1 MQPFKHKLRNRI
13 FSCFLIGAML
23 IPSLEPVTVLADNG
37 SQRSPAISI
46 SSREDLEKIGKDAG
60 YPMDGDYQLT
70 ADIDLSGKDWEP
82 LTTDGNY
89 VGNKGT
95 CNPED
100 ENVFSGTFD
109 GQGHV
114 ISGLTIDISMD
125 ITNCPD
131 KYAQVGFFSVIGS
144 DNPSDYAEVKN
155 LIFTNVD
162 IRTDFAGQFTT
173 VGTLAGDV
181 NGYAKI
187 SNIAVTNGNL
197 IVNASR
203 ESDTVG
209 AGGIIGECRTQ
220 DTNITNSHIMI
231 SNCYNGANVN
241 AGGSRSDL
249 IYASGIVGRIAKS
262 PCQSVS
268 QCINIGDIVY
278 NGYTANA
285 IAYPE
290 LSKTEYL
297 TGVSN
302 CYFLKGTGQAGYDEI
317 TSLSAKKLTAGT
329 LPDETFTEWT
339 ANKGCYPLPAFCY
352 NSSAAGTIYL
362 SVLSLEFA
370 DKEDISS
377 VQSEFTLPQKFNG
390 APITWTSDNENALS
404 VANGKATPHTDNIGV
419 NTVVTLTATMG
430 ASSRSFM
437 VTVLTSRA
445 EIASFDKPYAELN
458 EKLTAYV
465 SNTEGRELTYEW
477 KVGDRVVS
485 TTDNYTPKEADL
497 EKFITV
503 TITSDDTTIQ
513 PWKLSMYFSKLPV
526 VYVDTEGQVPVTS
539 NESAIEAHIRLQGNH
554 EFNNSQYWYDGA
566 TDIKGRGNSTWS
578 ESKNG
583 GKKPYKLKLDKK
595 ANLLGLG
602 TKGKGTNKHW
612 CLLANMI
619 DHTNIRNE
627 LVHTFARDIGME
639 YPVNSTGV
647 VLIFNGEY
655 QGLYELSEHIRVGG
669 SRVDV
674 FDWEDTADEI
684 AAAIGADICA
694 DNAALNEKDVVSDLE
709 DIMEEDYTW
718 ATTKKV
724 TYKGTEYDITTSSYA
739 GTIPEFTG
747 GFLLD
752 MDFRTEYPQYAY
764 KFISTFKTKHSG
776 INMFF
781 RRPEYAKT
789 NPAMMN
795 YAKNYLDAYEEALAS
810 PDFTAIYNNETVHYT
825 DLFDLD
831 SLVRYW
837 LICEYTNNW
846 DSMKNSTY
854 LYKDLEGKAKMGPD
868 WDYDWAFGN
877 INMYSMTGPFV
888 WDNWHTTLTGIPDSE
903 GGFAELSNASYQD
916 KQWNRFLVKDPYF
929 VTKAYEYWQKYYPT
943 VIQGITAN
951 GGLIDELKGKY
962 QKAAEANDAL
972 WETYTFDP
980 DHPEIRY
987 QGYGDYW
994 GRAFDANGNVIQ
1006 TSSQTY
1012 DDAMISLRKF
1022 IEKRVGWMNEQFTDI
1037 KTLYASLGNQVS
1049 EDLTVSAA
1057 KENEQL
1063 KATATVTGSDIAYVT
1078 FLVNG
1083 KKITTTSDG
1092 SWIPVT
1098 NGNASV
1104 TISTDLLET
1113 SADAPNTVE
1122 ILGADSSK
1130 NYLADKINFTNFTR
1144 SELQVE
1150 GPTQEQLSGTVSIKS
1165 DSEDDAA
1172 KQTSYPGNILRAS
1185 IKNGNNTGTL
1195 SYQWYADN
1203 TAIDGANLNYY
1214 RLTVA
1219 EIGKTITVKITS
1231 SVQSDELNGT
1241 YEGTVAAK
1249 TVTPPDADA
1258 LTGNVTVTSSSTAA
1272 GKSYPDDVLTAAL
1285 TDTNN
1290 SGDLS
1295 YQWYAN
1301 NTAISGATASTY
1313 TLTANEVGKTITVK
1327 VSSSAQ
1333 SGTRTGRYEG
1343 TVAAKTVTPP
1353 DADALTG
1360 NVTVTSS
1367 STVAGKSYPD
1377 DVLTATLTDTN
1388 NSGTLSYQWF
1398 ADNSAIN
1405 GATTST
1411 YTLTENE
1418 VGKTITVKVSSSV
1431 ETGERA
1437 GTYEGTVISKTV
1449 TPPDTNALTG
1459 TVTIQSSCQTADTS
1473 YPDDIL
1479 SAEIAGSNNTGI
1491 LSYQWYANNVAI
1503 TGATGRTYKL
1513 TADDI
1518 GKTISVKVKSS
1529 VETGDITTEYNG
1541 TVKTK
1546 PQTTPTP
1553 KATGISLSAK
1563 SKTLQVYGT
1572 FNLKATVAPS
1582 NVSQNVIWRSSKP
1595 AVATVSNGKVTA
1607 KAAGKTTITATTT
1620 DGSNLTAS
1628 CTITVAKPSLK
1639 VSGKTTVKQ
1648 KKSITLTAK
1657 TKGLKGKIRWKLDK
1671 KGKKLLKLS
1680 KSTGSKVKLTAKK
1693 KSGKATLTISCGS
1706 KKVKKTI
1713 RVKK

>member
-1 MQPFKHKLRNRI
+1 MKSLKHELRSRI
-13 FSCFLIGAML
+13 FSCFLIGTML
-23 IPSLEPVTVLADNG
+23 IPSLEPVSVLAEG
-37 SQRSPAISI
+37 PSEGSPAISI

-82 LTTDGNY
+82 FGEY
-89 VGNKGT
+89 IGNKGT

-100 ENVFSGTFD
+100 ANVFSGTFD

-114 ISGLTIDISMD
+114 ISGLTIDLDVDM
-125 ITNCPD
+125 TQCQG

-144 DNPSDYAEVKN
+144 NDSNNYAEVKN

-162 IRTDFAGQFTT
+162 IRTAFAGEFTT
-173 VGTLAGDV
+173 VGTLAGEA
-181 NGYAKI
+181 NGYARI
-187 SNIAVTNGNL
+187 SNIAVTGGNL
-197 IVNASR
+197 TVNPSR
-203 ESDTVG
+203 ETDTVG
-209 AGGIIGECRTQ
+209 AGGIIGECRTE
-220 DTNITNSHIMI
+220 DTNITNSHITI

-241 AGGSRSDL
+241 AGGSRADL

-268 QCINIGDIVY
+268 QCINTGDIIY

-302 CYFLKGTGQAGYDEI
+302 CYFLKNSGQASYDEI
-317 TSLSAKKLTAGT
+317 QSLSAKKLTAGN
-329 LPDETFTEWT
+329 LPDDTFTEWT
-339 ANKGCYPLPAFCY
+339 ANKGCYPLPTFCY
-352 NSSAAGTIYL
+352 NSSAVNAIYL

-377 VQSEFTLPQKFNG
+377 VKSEFALPQEFNG
-390 APITWTSDNENALS
+390 TSITWSSSNENALS

-430 ASSRSFM
+430 SSSRNFM

-445 EIASFDKPYAELN
+445 EIASFDKPYAVAD
-458 EKLTAYV
+458 EKLTAFV
-465 SNTEGRELTYEW
+465 SNTEGMELSYEW
-477 KVGDRVVS
+477 KVGDKVVS
-485 TTDNYTPKEADL
+485 TTDNYTPTEADL

-503 TITSDDTTIQ
+503 TITSDDNTIQ
-513 PWKLSMYFSKLPV
+513 PWKLSMYFSELPV

-539 NESAIEAHIRLQGNH
+539 NENAIEAHIKLQGNA

-647 VLIFNGEY
+647 VLILNGEY

-694 DNAALNEKDVVSDLE
+694 SNAALNEKDVVSDLE
-709 DIMEEDYTW
+709 DIMEQDYTW
-718 ATTKKV
+718 TTTKKV
-724 TYKGTEYDITTSSYA
+724 TYKGAEYDITASSYA

-789 NPAMMN
+789 SQVMMD
-795 YAKNYLDAYEEALAS
+795 YAKNYLDAYEAALAS
-810 PDFTAIYNNETVHYT
+810 PDFTTTYNNETVHYT

-877 INMYSMTGPFV
+877 INMYSNRTPFV
-888 WDNWHTTLTGIPDSE
+888 WNKWHTTLTGIPDYE
-903 GGFAELSNASYQD
+903 GGFAELSNAPYQD

-929 VTKAYEYWQKYYPT
+929 VTKAYEYWLKYYPT
-943 VIQGITAN
+943 VIQGITKN
-951 GGLIDELKGKY
+951 GGLIDELKDKY
-962 QKAAEANDAL
+962 QIAAEANDSL
-972 WETYTFDP
+972 WETFTYDP
-980 DHPEIRY
+980 KNPDRNY
-987 QGYGDYW
+987 KGYKDYW
-994 GRAFDANGNVIQ
+994 GYAFDKDGNQIQ

-1012 DDAMISLRKF
+1012 EDAMISLRKF
-1022 IEKRVGWMNEQFTDI
+1022 IEKRVDWMNGQFTDI
-1037 KTLYASLGNQVS
+1037 ETLYASLDNQVS

-1057 KENEQL
+1057 KEGGQL
-1063 KATATVTGSDIAYVT
+1063 TATATVSGSDIAYVT

-1083 KKITTTSDG
+1083 KKITTASDG
-1092 SWIPVT
+1092 ASIPVT
-1098 NGNASV
+1098 DGRASV
-1104 TISTDLLET
+1104 TINADLLEI
-1113 SADAPNTVE
+1113 SEDAQNTVE

-1130 NYLADKINFTNFTR
+1130 NYLDGKMNFTNFTR
-1144 SELQVE
+1144 KDLQIE
-1150 GPTQEQLSGTVSIKS
+1150 GPAQEPLSGTVSVKS
-1165 DSEDDAA
+1165 DSEDEKT
-1172 KQTSYPGNILRAS
+1172 KQTAYPGNNLQVS
-1185 IKNGNNTGTL
+1185 IKDCNNTGTL
-1195 SYQWYADN
+1195 SYQWYAND
-1203 TAIDGANLNYY
+1203 TAITGATLNYY
-1214 RLTVA
+1214 RLTDT
-1219 EIGKTITVKITS
+1219 EIGKTITVKISS
-1231 SVQSDELNGT
+1231 SVESGELTGT
-1241 YEGTVAAK
+1241 YEGTVASK
-1249 TVTPPDADA
+1249 TVTPPPVTADE
-1258 LTGNVTVTSSSTAA
+1258 LTGNVTVTSNSADTGTSHPDDVLTATLTNDNNSGTLSYQWYAGDTAIDGATASAYTLTENEIGKTITVKISSSVETGELTGTYEGTVASKAVTPPPVTADELTGSVTVTSSSTAA
-1272 GKSYPDDVLTAAL
+1272 DTSYPDDILTAEL
-1285 TDTNN
+1285 TGSNN
-1290 SGDLS
+1290 SGDLA
-1295 YQWYAN
+1295 YQWLAN
-1301 NTAISGATASTY
+1301 NAAITGATDKTY
-1313 TLTANEVGKTITVK
+1313 KLTAAEIGKTI
-1327 VSSSAQ
+1327 S
-1333 SGTRTGRYEG
+1333 
-1343 TVAAKTVTPP
+1343 
-1353 DADALTG
+1353 
-1360 NVTVTSS
+1360 
-1367 STVAGKSYPD
+1367 
-1377 DVLTATLTDTN
+1377 
-1388 NSGTLSYQWF
+1388 
-1398 ADNSAIN
+1398 
-1405 GATTST
+1405 
-1411 YTLTENE
+1411 
-1418 VGKTITVKVSSSV
+1418 VKVSSSV
-1431 ETGERA
+1431 ETG
-1437 GTYEGTVISKTV
+1437 
-1449 TPPDTNALTG
+1449 N
-1459 TVTIQSSCQTADTS
+1459 
-1473 YPDDIL
+1473 
-1479 SAEIAGSNNTGI
+1479 
-1491 LSYQWYANNVAI
+1491 I
-1503 TGATGRTYKL
+1503 TGEYK
-1513 TADDI
+1513 
-1518 GKTISVKVKSS
+1518 
-1529 VETGDITTEYNG
+1529 G

-1546 PQTTPTP
+1546 QQTAPR
-1553 KATGISLSAK
+1553 ATGISLSAK

-1572 FNLKATVAPS
+1572 ITLKATVTTS
-1582 NVSQNVIWRSSKP
+1582 NVSQNVLWRSSKP

-1657 TKGLKGKIRWKLDK
+1657 AQGLKGKITWKLDK

-1706 KKVKKTI
+1706 KKIKKTI